1 MHPRIARLGIL
12 LGIVLL
18 TAHCGSGS
26 SSPTESGT
34 LGNLFFSDS
43 GCSCTAPPLP
53 PVTVYVD
60 GTPFTF
66 PLFGQL
72 NVQLSA
78 GTHSWSLTAGD
89 PNPTR
94 VLIVSGQTVNVSLIT
109 NNGCVDGCDADTAKR
124 FGAVDSWAAPRVA
137 SGMCVTKAAGR
148 R

>member
-1 MHPRIARLGIL
+1 MQPRIAHLGIL
-12 LGIVLL
+12 LMVALL
-18 TAHCGSGS
+18 TAHCGSG

-53 PVTVYVD
+53 PVTVFVD

-78 GTHSWSLTAGD
+78 GTHTWSLTAGD

-109 NNGCVDGCDADTAKR
+109 NNGCADGCDSSAATKR
-124 FGAVDSWAAPRVA
+124 LGAVEGWSAPRVA

>member
-1 MHPRIARLGIL
+1 MHPRIPCLGIL
-12 LGIVLL
+12 LLVALL

-26 SSPTESGT
+26 SPSETGS

-43 GCSCTAPPLP
+43 GCSCAPPPLP
-53 PVTVYVD
+53 PVMVFVD

-72 NVQLSA
+72 SVQLSA
-78 GTHSWSLTAGD
+78 GQHSWSLIAGD

-94 VLIVSGQTVNVSLIT
+94 VLIVAGQTVNVALIT
-109 NNGCVDGCDADTAKR
+109 NNGCAEGCDSSAASKR
-124 FGAVDSWAAPRVA
+124 LGAVEGWSSPRVA
-137 SGMCVTKAAGR
+137 SGMCITRAVGR